1 MFRIVRVSATRL
13 QGRYHGGSSRLYR
26 TIRYYS
32 REQQRSELC
41 PPPPPKKTNTGTTL
55 TFGALTL
62 MGGAIIGYAKYDPD
76 FRCHLVEFVPFTD
89 DVIKFVFQEDKTYF
103 ETVSDW
109 YHSLKLAIFDE
120 KEEEDRRKKK
130 KRKVITEA
138 PEDYKPPSLVLPGVA
153 KQTKLPEAQYNEV
166 RLQTQQEGKSEPQEQ
181 IVDPKQEPEIP
192 ETHPKTLA
200 DLEKSTTES
209 AQTAIEAYN
218 KAVNALRSYAADIEI
233 IIDEAGHN
241 IDKKVWASLKEKS
254 EAKER
259 AIRTAEKEAQHAT
272 KRYNK
277 LKDLLKRTKFDVPD
291 SVKLQAGRNIEE
303 MSEDLQRAK
312 KALED
317 ESRNVEVTE
326 KYWRRV
332 EEARQHFGEELETLF
347 PNINLKEKK
356 MNIKDGD
363 LDLFVLHAMGKVLYY
378 QKELHKMETLGSER
392 LHRAVEAAKKGG
404 LEVLTTEQ
412 ICNEVEKEKRLLE
425 AEFHKKCLKLRQE
438 TESEL
443 RRQLRMQ
450 SEAFTDHLNDA
461 VKIKEAEV
469 EKRLIRNFDEK
480 VLEERCS
487 YKEQIAKMVGRLRG
501 LDQAIRARTELDKA
515 VHQSQVLWAA
525 CQSLYRAVKSG
536 CPGFPW
542 SEQLRPLDPE
552 IKAIKLAAADNDD
565 LVKTVLEGIPNVAKN
580 RGVYPEDALRERF
593 LKVEKIARGVAL
605 VPEQGGRLHM
615 YLLSYLQSFLL
626 LKAAN
631 PIPQSELNDSETDFS
646 KLSTNDILQRARY
659 WIDRGDFAQTLK
671 YMNLLKG
678 APRAVARQWMEE
690 TKIMLETQ
698 QAATTLMAHATA
710 SGLMHL

>member
-32 REQQRSELC
+32 KEQQRSELC
-41 PPPPPKKTNTGTTL
+41 PPPPPKKTHTGTAL
-55 TFGALTL
+55 TFGALAL
-62 MGGAIIGYAKYDPD
+62 AGGAIIGYAKYDPD

-89 DVIKFVFQEDKTYF
+89 DVIKFVFQEDRTYA
-103 ETVSDW
+103 ENLSDW
-109 YHSLKLAIFDE
+109 YASLKHAIYS
-120 KEEEDRRKKK
+120 EEEDDHKKKK
-130 KRKVITEA
+130 KRKVTETD
-138 PEDYKPPSLVLPGVA
+138 EDYKL
-153 KQTKLPEAQYNEV
+153 
-166 RLQTQQEGKSEPQEQ
+166 
-181 IVDPKQEPEIP
+181 DPKQDPEIP
-192 ETHPKTLA
+192 PTHPKNLA
-200 DLEKSTTES
+200 DLEKSTTET
-209 AQTAIEAYN
+209 AKAAIEAYN
-218 KAVNALRSYAADIEI
+218 KAINALINYAADIEI

-241 IDKKVWASLKEKS
+241 IDKKIWASLKEKS

-259 AIRTAEKEAQHAT
+259 AVQMAEKEALRAT
-272 KRYNK
+272 KDHQK
-277 LKDLLKRTKFDVPD
+277 MKELLKQAKSGVPD
-291 SVKLQAGRNIEE
+291 SVKLQAERNIEE
-303 MSEDLQRAK
+303 LSEDIQRAK
-312 KALED
+312 KTLAD
-317 ESRNVEVTE
+317 EMRRTDITE
-326 KYWRRV
+326 KYWQKV
-332 EEARQHFGEELETLF
+332 QEARKHFGDELETLF
-347 PNINLKEKK
+347 PNIDLKDKK

-363 LDLFVLHAMGKVLYY
+363 LDLFVLHAMGRVLYY
-378 QKELHKMETLGSER
+378 QKELHKLETVGSER
-392 LHRAVEAAKKGG
+392 LQRAVEAAKKGG

-412 ICNEVEKEKRLLE
+412 ICNELQKEKRLLE
-425 AEFHKKCLKLRQE
+425 DEFNKKCLRLRQE
-438 TESEL
+438 TETEL

-450 SEAFTDHLNDA
+450 SEAFADHLNDA
-461 VKIKEAEV
+461 VKVKEAEV

-487 YKEQIAKMVGRLRG
+487 YKEQLAGMIGRLRG
-501 LDQAIRARTELDKA
+501 LDQAIRARSELDKA

-525 CQSLYRAVKSG
+525 CQSLYRAVKAG

-542 SEQLRPLDPE
+542 NEQLRPLNPE
-552 IKAIKLAAADNDD
+552 IKAIKLAAADNDE
-565 LVKTVLEGIPNVAKN
+565 LVKNVLEGIPNVAKN

-605 VPEQGGRLHM
+605 VPEHGGRLHM

-631 PIPQSELNDSETDFS
+631 PIPQSELNDNETDFS

-659 WIDRGDFAQTLK
+659 WLDRGDFSQTLK
-671 YMNLLKG
+671 YMNLLQG

-698 QAATTLMAHATA
+698 QAAATLMAHATA